1 MRASIL
7 QKCHLAK
14 IMVHLF
20 RMAHVNYDY
29 WQEKRKEKETTA
41 QLKISLEMTHHF
53 EPSAKGS
60 WVRVLVRTD
69 PDFK

>member
-20 RMAHVNYDY
+20 RMAHVYYDY
-29 WQEKRKEKETTA
+29 RQEKKKKKKKETTA
-41 QLKISLEMTHHF
+41 QLKMSLETSHHF

-60 WVRVLVRTD
+60 WVLSASTY
-69 PDFK
+69 